1 MGSILDISM
10 ITHAIS
16 YYLTMFQFAISF
28 VFGCLLLL
36 NLPQLPNLPWL
47 WLLLPTLALMTIPKI
62 RFPSGILLGIIWAGF
77 HAQHNLADRLP
88 ESLAGQDI
96 TITGTIAS
104 LPRYND
110 RSLRF
115 LFNPDRYPDP
125 NPDLTLPEQLRLSW
139 YRPFPETELRSGQ
152 RWQLT
157 VRLKPPHGSINWQ
170 GFDYEGWL
178 FQKNIGAT
186 GYVRPKGDKHLLS
199 PAPRHQINTLR
210 HTIKEAIDDTLQD
223 SPQRGLVHGL
233 TIGLR
238 DHISQQQWE
247 TLRLTGTSHLLAISG
262 LHIGLV
268 ATLGFFLCRWL
279 WSRRAKNLLHL
290 PASTIGAIGSIAF
303 ALFYTALAGFSLPS
317 QRALIM
323 ISTVAIA
330 ILLRHRFVTRDIFGI
345 SLFLVVAYHP
355 LAVLSAGFWLSFSAV
370 GLIIYTLHHRFP
382 TPKWPWARI
391 HLLIAIGLTPLLL
404 LFFSQTSLIAPVA
417 NLIAV
422 PLVSVI
428 IVPLLLLAICCLA
441 IIPPLGDL
449 LLHLADTLLAWLW
462 LFLDQLAA
470 FPHAA
475 WFSSPPPA
483 IYWLPILLGMALL
496 LAPRGVPAR
505 YLGVIGLLPLWFSSP
520 TTPHAGNF
528 NFTLL
533 DVGQGLASV
542 IQTEH
547 HTLIFDT
554 GDKFSDQFNAGD
566 AMVLPY
572 LQAQGINQ
580 IDMLIISHG
589 DSDHS
594 GGANAIQTQTT
605 VQHVLHSPSDENVIN
620 PCQAGQS
627 WQWDGVDFQIL
638 HPSKED
644 NALSENN
651 QSCVLKVS
659 AGNNSVLLTGDIE
672 YAAEKILIQRD
683 SNLLAANILVAPHHG
698 SKTSSSA
705 KFIQQVNPQY
715 VLFPTGYRNRFHH
728 PAQQII
734 ERYQLSQRTL
744 LNTAKTGAIT
754 FSISPNRITPPLLAR
769 QHAGK
774 LWLSHK

>member
-1 MGSILDISM
+1 
-10 ITHAIS
+10 
-16 YYLTMFQFAISF
+16 MFRFAISF

-36 NLPQLPNLPWL
+36 NLPQLPSLPWL
-47 WLLLPTLALMTIPKI
+47 GLLLFSLTLIYFPKTRI
-62 RFPSGILLGIIWAGF
+62 IAGILLGFFWAGY

-88 ESLAGQDI
+88 ESLAGQDM
-96 TITGTIAS
+96 TITGSIAS

-115 LFNPDRYPDP
+115 LFLPDP
-125 NPDLTLPEQLRLSW
+125 NPKLTLPENLRLSW
-139 YRPFPETELRSGQ
+139 YRPFPETDLRSGQ

-178 FQKNIGAT
+178 FQQNIGAT
-186 GYVRPKGDKHLLS
+186 GYVRPKGSKTLLA
-199 PAPRHQINTLR
+199 PAPSHQINTLR

-238 DHISQQQWE
+238 DHISQDQWE

-279 WSRRAKNLLHL
+279 WSRRAKNLLRI
-290 PASTIGAIGSIAF
+290 PASTVGAIGSICF

-382 TPKWPWARI
+382 KPKWPWARI

-404 LFFSQTSLIAPVA
+404 LFFSQTSLIAPIA

-441 IIPPLGDL
+441 IIPPLGNL

-470 FPHAA
+470 LPHAA
-475 WFSSPPPA
+475 WFSAPPPN
-483 IYWLPILLGMALL
+483 IYWLPVMLGMALL

-505 YLGVIGLLPLWFSSP
+505 YLGIIGLLPLWFISP
-520 TTPHAGNF
+520 TTPPANSF
-528 NFTLL
+528 DFTLL
-533 DVGQGLASV
+533 DVGQGLAAI

-566 AMVLPY
+566 AMVIPH
-572 LQAQGINQ
+572 LQAKGINQ

-594 GGANAIQTQTT
+594 GGAAAIQTQTA
-605 VQHVLHSPSDENVIN
+605 VQQTLHSPSDEDGLHF
-620 PCQAGQS
+620 CQAGQK
-627 WQWDGVDFQIL
+627 WQWDGVDFHIL

-644 NALSENN
+644 NDLSENN

-659 AGNNSVLLTGDIE
+659 AGNHSVLLTGDIE
-672 YAAEKILIQRD
+672 RQTEKLLLTRNP
-683 SNLLAANILVAPHHG
+683 NLLATDILVAPHHG
-698 SKTSSSA
+698 SKTSSSIE
-705 KFIQQVNPQY
+705 FIKQTNPQY

-728 PAQQII
+728 PAKQII
-734 ERYQLSQRTL
+734 TRYQDQGRIL
-744 LNTAKTGAIT
+744 LNTAETGAIH
-754 FSISPNRITPPLLAR
+754 FSISPKSITPPSLAR
-769 QHAGK
+769 QETGK